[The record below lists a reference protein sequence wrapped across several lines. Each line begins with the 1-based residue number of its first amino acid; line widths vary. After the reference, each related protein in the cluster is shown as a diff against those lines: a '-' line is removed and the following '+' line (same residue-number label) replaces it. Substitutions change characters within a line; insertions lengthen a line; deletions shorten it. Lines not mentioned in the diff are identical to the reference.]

1 MFSVV
6 KASQPPSQSRAIP
19 AEPTSRRMDS
29 VIISR
34 IFCVYLG
41 IIKTDLMLGCC
52 IFGEFDKVILL

>member
-19 AEPTSRRMDS
+19 AEQTSRRMDS

-41 IIKTDLMLGCC
+41 IMRTEWMLEMLY
-52 IFGEFDKVILL
+52 FG